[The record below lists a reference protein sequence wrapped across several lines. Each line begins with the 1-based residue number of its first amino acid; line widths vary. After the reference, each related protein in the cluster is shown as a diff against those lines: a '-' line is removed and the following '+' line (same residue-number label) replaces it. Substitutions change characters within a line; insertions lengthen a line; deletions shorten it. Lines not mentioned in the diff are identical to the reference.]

1 MNTEQLI
8 THLKMGRP
16 LTASTVKK
24 ILSDLF
30 ELTLYRKLYK
40 DLKPILAKAD
50 TLLLKEQALNKDK
63 EKPNGADRTDGN
75 GPRVQS

>member
-16 LTASTVKK
+16 LTASTVRT

-50 TLLLKEQALNKDK
+50 TLLNKDK
-63 EKPNGADRTDGN
+63 EHKHGTDRTDGN

>member
-16 LTASTVKK
+16 LTASTVKV

-30 ELTLYRKLYK
+30 ELTLYRKFYK

-50 TLLLKEQALNKDK
+50 TLLNK
-63 EKPNGADRTDGN
+63 EKVNERTSRGN
-75 GPRVQS
+75 PPAGQ

>member
-16 LTASTVKK
+16 LTASTVKQ

-50 TLLLKEQALNKDK
+50 TLLEK
-63 EKPNGADRTDGN
+63 EKSLNGKTEDRSTSGK
-75 GPRVQS
+75 